1 MNKIL
6 MPMLDGGIVNWEDD
20 REYVPGCPTCDY
32 GSEYINDI
40 TITMTKIKIR
50 VVLNQMYEHALSE
63 GDLMRLILPAYEKV
77 KSMTED
83 GFAAWFKENLL
94 RMMQKNDCYV
104 YDDEKLVRE
113 YIVQRQDGGAEG

>member
-6 MPMLDGGIVNWEDD
+6 MPMMDGGIVNWEDD
-20 REYVPGCPTCDY
+20 LEYIPGCPTCDY

-40 TITMTKIKIR
+40 TITMTKMKIR

-77 KSMTED
+77 KNMTED
-83 GFAAWFKENLL
+83 GFVAWFKENLL
-94 RMMQKNDCYV
+94 SLMQKNDCYV

-113 YIVQRQDGGAEG
+113 YTVQRLDGGADK